1 MIILI
6 FALILAAYIGALIM
20 ALTVKKLDDDLEAFL
35 NENADRLFNGEACEF
50 NGTVYTRETRLVRYR
65 YCVSVGI
72 MTFTR
77 STCLALADSIC
88 ATSVIAFLIS
98 LFGGWWGLP
107 WGPIRT
113 ISSFIENARQ
123 EDAVSIAELLR
134 VPYNC

>member
-20 ALTVKKLDDDLEAFL
+20 ALTMKKLDDDLEAFL

-77 STCLALADSIC
+77 STCFALADSIC
-88 ATSVIAFLIS
+88 A
-98 LFGGWWGLP
+98 P
-107 WGPIRT
+107 R
-113 ISSFIENARQ
+113 
-123 EDAVSIAELLR
+123 
-134 VPYNC
+134 